1 MMKLGEL
8 LVANNVISE
17 RNLLNALEKQYTLTE
32 PTKLGEILINQGL
45 LTETMLI
52 HFLGQQLG
60 LRVIET
66 VNVNDVIQEAL
77 PERVCRD
84 NTCIVVSRE
93 GESILILASTSDG
106 PDLREEYDIQHC
118 IIALAKVSTIRQA
131 MEAYRSK
138 NG

>member
-1 MMKLGEL
+1 MIKLGEL

-17 RNLLNALEKQYTLTE
+17 RNLLNALEKQYTVAE

-60 LRVIET
+60 LRVIDT
-66 VNVNDVIQEAL
+66 VNVNDVMQETL

-84 NTCIVVSRE
+84 NTCIVISKE
-93 GESILILASTSDG
+93 GESILILASPSEKDI
-106 PDLREEYDIQHC
+106 REEYNIRHC
-118 IIALAKVSTIRQA
+118 MIALAKTSTIRQA
-131 MEAYRSK
+131 MEAYRSHR
-138 NG
+138 